1 MKINWA
7 AVLLI
12 CSVISIIRYLVGPYI
27 AILTLIIFGIVALV
41 LKLRKSD

>member
-7 AVLLI
+7 VVLLI
-12 CSVISIIRYLVGPYI
+12 CSVISIIRHLVGPYI